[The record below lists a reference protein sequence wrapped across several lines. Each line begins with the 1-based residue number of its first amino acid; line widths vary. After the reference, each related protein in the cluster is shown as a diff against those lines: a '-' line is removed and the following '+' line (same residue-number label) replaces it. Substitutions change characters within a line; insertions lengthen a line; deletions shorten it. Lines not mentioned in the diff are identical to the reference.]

1 MAVSAACGQ
10 CSTDGAQIMKSH
22 GLNHCFRVVWNAATS
37 VWRAVSEAGPAQG
50 KGRAGRAARSLRC
63 AAAGSVAIGVCLISP
78 AATAVPAATDLPTGG
93 TVVGGHATIASSGA
107 RMDVTQTSAGAAIDW
122 ASFNIGS
129 QAHVHF
135 QQPAGGATLNRVLDT
150 NASQI
155 YGRLTSTGQVFLV
168 NPQGVYFAP
177 GAQVD
182 VGGLVASTL
191 NIANTDFMAGRYAFA
206 GGSSNAI
213 INQANITAAP
223 GGTIALIAARIIND
237 GTLTA
242 HGGNVLLGAGDTVT
256 LDLGGPVKLQVAN
269 DTVETLIDNGGA
281 IRADGGQ
288 VLLTSQAAATLASS
302 VINNTGMIEAQ
313 TLTTGETGEIV
324 LFAHGGE
331 TRVDGTIKAEGGFIE
346 TSGATFAF
354 SDGAV
359 IKAAQWLID
368 PVNITIDTALASAI
382 QAALGGGNVTISTD
396 GGNTPDTSSGQSGS
410 DGDITVNSAIAW
422 SANKLTLNAARNI
435 NVNATLDATGSGS
448 LAFEYGQGSADGA
461 GSAYTVA
468 NGAKIYIP
476 TAAAFTW
483 KKGSGAAARNLVFD
497 NGNLRFGNG
506 TQASLNTNGLLEQP
520 WYFDNTSEI
529 GGVTRNAWYKL
540 TFSNY
545 ALNMEVGAGGDGTNS
560 WNRNGSLLG
569 SQTNLTG
576 AIADRRFDISGYQ
589 EGSGVIVSSVTLG
602 FGGGE
607 SIKVDNTYTLA
618 AGSSFVKIDT
628 ALTNL
633 GGAAASNLRLW
644 VGTQDDYVATRDSQ
658 FKYKGNLTEN
668 GFELITAQT
677 DQAKAL
683 KVTEFDTGE
692 GAAILFYSTAD
703 GADTS
708 IARCCSFTNATGIDP
723 RTSSIWR
730 GPEDGSY
737 AMFIRLAD
745 LATGQTD
752 GMSWYYA
759 AAPANQINSVV
770 TQVGQSAG
778 VTPPPAPAP
787 APTNTPLNTAIK
799 TVQSLPL
806 QPVTHTATVAGSP
819 SPVAPP
825 PVTVVSNLQGA
836 LPVVGLSGGLAFVAV
851 PQAPSASAGGA
862 TGGASGAAPG
872 TSGGEVST
880 QTAGGAG
887 LPSDVGG
894 RDPQGFMNVF
904 VVAGGVHLPSAADGG
919 AFADATDTPAEPT
932 H

>member
-1 MAVSAACGQ
+1 
-10 CSTDGAQIMKSH
+10 MKSR
-22 GLNHCFRVVWNAATS
+22 GLNHFYRVVWNAAKF
-37 VWRAVSEAGPAQG
+37 VWQAVSEAGARQG
-50 KGRAGRAARSLRC
+50 KGRVGKAARSLRRA
-63 AAAGSVAIGVCLISP
+63 AAAGLAACGVLLLMP
-78 AATAVPAATDLPTGG
+78 GAHAVPGASELPTGG
-93 TVVGGHATIASSGA
+93 AVVDGSATIAASGA
-107 RMDVTQTSAGAAIDW
+107 RLDITQTTTRAAIDW

-135 QQPAGGATLNRVLDT
+135 AQPAGGATLNRVLDT

-191 NIANTDFMAGRYAFA
+191 NLGNADFMAGNYAFA
-206 GGSSNAI
+206 GSSSNAI
-213 INQANITAAP
+213 INQANITVAP

-242 HGGNVLLGAGDTVT
+242 TGGNVLLGAGDRVT
-256 LDLGGPVKLQVAN
+256 LDMGGPVKLQVAN
-269 DTVETLIDNGGA
+269 DTVETLIQNGGA
-281 IRADGGQ
+281 IRADGGH

-302 VINNTGMIEAQ
+302 VINNTGVIEAQ
-313 TLTTGETGEIV
+313 ALGTGAKGEII

-331 TRVDGTIKAEGGFIE
+331 ARVGGSLKAEGGFIE
-346 TSGATFAF
+346 TSGKTFSIA
-354 SDGAV
+354 DGAV
-359 IKAAQWLID
+359 IEAGQWLID
-368 PVNITIDTALASAI
+368 PVNITIGSALATTIAG
-382 QAALGGGNVTISTD
+382 ALTVGSVTISTD
-396 GGNTPDTSSGQSGS
+396 GGNTPDTTSGQSGT
-410 DGDITVNSAIAW
+410 DGDITVNSGIAW
-422 SANKLTLNAARNI
+422 GANKLTLNAARNI

-461 GSAYTVA
+461 GSAYSVGS
-468 NGAKIYIP
+468 GAKIYIP
-476 TAAAFTW
+476 TATAFTW
-483 KKGSGAAARNLVFD
+483 KKGSGGAVRNLVFD

-540 TFSNY
+540 TFSNF
-545 ALNMEVGAGGDGTNS
+545 ALNMEVGAGGDGSSS
-560 WNRNGSLLG
+560 WNRNGALLD
-569 SQTNLTG
+569 SQTNLAG
-576 AIADRRFDISGYQ
+576 AISGRRFDISGYQ
-589 EGSGVIVSSVTLG
+589 EGGGVIVSSVTLA

-607 SIKVDNTYTLA
+607 SVKVDNTYTLA

-628 ALTNL
+628 ALTNV
-633 GGAAASNLRLW
+633 GGGAASNLRLW

-683 KVTEFDTGE
+683 KVTEFDNGE
-692 GAAILFYSTAD
+692 GAAILFYSTSD

-708 IARCCSFTNATGIDP
+708 ISNCCSFTNATGIDP

-737 AMFIRLAD
+737 ALFIRLAD
-745 LATGQTD
+745 LATGQAD
-752 GMSWYYA
+752 GMTWYYA

-770 TQVGQSAG
+770 TQVAQSAG
-778 VTPPPAPAP
+778 VAPVPASAPAP
-787 APTNTPLNTAIK
+787 SNTQLNTAIK
-799 TVQSLPL
+799 TAQSLPL
-806 QPVTHTATVAGSP
+806 QPMTNTATVLGTP
-819 SPVAPP
+819 SPTAPP
-825 PVTVVSNLQGA
+825 PVSVVTNQQGT
-836 LPVVGLSGGLAFVAV
+836 LPVVGLSGGLAFVELPA
-851 PQAPSASAGGA
+851 AGGGAAASTRNAGTTGA
-862 TGGASGAAPG
+862 TGTVGATGTTSSTGATGSNDAGDSADG
-872 TSGGEVST
+872 TS
-880 QTAGGAG
+880 GAG
-887 LPSDVGG
+887 LPPDLGG

-904 VVAGGVHLPSAADGG
+904 VVAGGVKLPGEASAD
-919 AFADATDTPAEPT
+919 DAERPVLQSN
-932 H
+932 

>member
-1 MAVSAACGQ
+1 
-10 CSTDGAQIMKSH
+10 MKSQ
-22 GLNHCFRVVWNAATS
+22 GLNHFYRVVWNAATGA
-37 VWRAVSEAGPAQG
+37 WQAISEAGAARG
-50 KGRAGRAARSLRC
+50 KGRAGKAARRLPRAVTASVAAGAMWLAGPVV
-63 AAAGSVAIGVCLISP
+63 AAAP
-78 AATAVPAATDLPTGG
+78 AAGELPTGG
-93 TVVGGHATIASSGA
+93 AVVDGSATIATSGA
-107 RMDVTQTSAGAAIDW
+107 RMDITQTSARAAIDW
-122 ASFNIGS
+122 ATFNIGS

-135 QQPAGGATLNRVLDT
+135 AQPAGGAALNRVLDT
-150 NASQI
+150 QASQI

-191 NIANTDFMAGRYAFA
+191 NIANADFMAGRYAFA

-242 HGGNVLLGAGDTVT
+242 QGGNVLLGAGDTVT

-288 VLLTSQAAATLASS
+288 VLLTSQAAATLAGS
-302 VINNTGMIEAQ
+302 VINNTGLIEAQ
-313 TLTTGETGEIV
+313 TLATGERGEIV
-324 LFAHGGE
+324 LFAHDGEARVGGAL
-331 TRVDGTIKAEGGFIE
+331 KASGGFIE
-346 TSGATFAF
+346 TSGKTFSIA
-354 SDGAV
+354 DGAV
-359 IKAAQWLID
+359 IEAGQWLID
-368 PVNITIDTALASAI
+368 PVNITIGSALATTIAG
-382 QAALGGGNVTISTD
+382 ALAGGNVTISTD
-396 GGNTPDTSSGQSGS
+396 GGNTPDTTSGQSGS
-410 DGDITVNSAIAW
+410 NGDITVNSTIAW
-422 SANKLTLNAARNI
+422 NANKLTLNAARNI
-435 NVNATLDATGSGS
+435 NVNATLDATGSGA

-468 NGAKIYIP
+468 NGAKVYIP
-476 TAAAFTW
+476 TATAFTW
-483 KKGSGAAARNLVFD
+483 KKGSGGATRNLVFD

-506 TQASLNTNGLLEQP
+506 TQASLNGNGLLEQP

-540 TFSNY
+540 TFGNY

-560 WNRNGSLLG
+560 WNRNGSLLS
-569 SQTNLTG
+569 SQTNLAA
-576 AIADRRFDISGYQ
+576 AISDRRFDISGYR

-607 SIKVDNTYTLA
+607 SVKVDNTYTLA
-618 AGSSFVKIDT
+618 AGASFVKIDT
-628 ALTNL
+628 ALTNV

-668 GFELITAQT
+668 GFEQITAQT

-683 KVTEFDTGE
+683 KVTEFNTGE
-692 GAAILFYSTAD
+692 GAAILFYSTSD

-737 AMFIRLAD
+737 ALFIRLAD
-745 LATGQTD
+745 LATGQAD
-752 GMSWYYA
+752 GMTWYYA

-778 VTPPPAPAP
+778 VTPPPAPTPAP
-787 APTNTPLNTAIK
+787 APTNTQLNTAIK

-806 QPVTHTATVAGSP
+806 QPVTHTATVAGTP

-825 PVTVVSNLQGA
+825 PVTVVSNPQGAA

-851 PQAPSASAGGA
+851 PQAPDASAA
-862 TGGASGAAPG
+862 G
-872 TSGGEVST
+872 TSGGDAAT
-880 QTAGGAG
+880 QTAGAAS
-887 LPSDVGG
+887 LPSDAGG

-904 VVAGGVHLPSAADGG
+904 VVAGGVHLPGAADGS
-919 AFADATDTPAEPT
+919 AFADWTDTPAEPT
-932 H
+932 R

>member
-1 MAVSAACGQ
+1 
-10 CSTDGAQIMKSH
+10 MKSQ
-22 GLNHCFRVVWNAATS
+22 GLNHFYRVVWNAATS
-37 VWRAVSEAGPAQG
+37 AWQAVSEAGNSRG
-50 KGRAGRAARSLRC
+50 KGRAGKAARHLRRAAAVCGVWL
-63 AAAGSVAIGVCLISP
+63 AAPGAH
-78 AATAVPAATDLPTGG
+78 AVPGVSELPSGG
-93 TVVGGHATIASSGA
+93 AVVDGSATIATSGA
-107 RMDVTQTSAGAAIDW
+107 RMDVTQTSTRAAIDW
-122 ASFNIGS
+122 ATFNIGS

-135 QQPAGGATLNRVLDT
+135 AQPAGGAVLNRVLDT

-155 YGRLTSTGQVFLV
+155 YGRLSATGQVFLV
-168 NPQGVYFAP
+168 NSQGVYFAP

-191 NIANTDFMAGRYAFA
+191 NIGNADFMAGRYAFA

-223 GGTIALIAARIIND
+223 GGAIALIAARIIND

-242 HGGNVLLGAGDTVT
+242 HGGDVLLGAGDTVT

-269 DTVETLIDNGGA
+269 DTVETLIHNGGA

-302 VINNTGMIEAQ
+302 VINNTGLIEAQ

-331 TRVDGTIKAEGGFIE
+331 ARVGGTLKAEGGFIE

-396 GGNTPDTSSGQSGS
+396 GGNTPDTASGQSGS
-410 DGDITVNSAIAW
+410 DGDITINSAIAW
-422 SANKLTLNAARNI
+422 SANRLTFHAHRNI

-448 LAFEYGQGSADGA
+448 LAFAYGQGSADGT

-476 TAAAFTW
+476 AATAFTW
-483 KKGSGAAARNLVFD
+483 TKGSGGATRNLVFD

-506 TQASLNTNGLLEQP
+506 SQASLNSNGLLEQP

-560 WNRNGSLLG
+560 WNRNGNLLD
-569 SQTNLTG
+569 SQNNLAG
-576 AIADRRFDISGYQ
+576 AISDRRFDISGYR

-602 FGGGE
+602 FVGGE
-607 SIKVDNTYTLA
+607 SVKVDNSYTLA

-668 GFELITAQT
+668 GFELITAQA

-692 GAAILFYSTAD
+692 GAAILFYSTSD

-708 IARCCSFTNATGIDP
+708 ISHCCSFTNATGIDP

-737 AMFIRLAD
+737 ALFIRLAD

-752 GMSWYYA
+752 GMAWYYA

-778 VTPPPAPAP
+778 VTPPPTPAPAP
-787 APTNTPLNTAIK
+787 APANTQLSTAIK
-799 TVQSLPL
+799 TVQNLPL
-806 QPVTHTATVAGSP
+806 PLVTHPAAVMGTPAPT
-819 SPVAPP
+819 APP
-825 PVTVVSNLQGA
+825 PVTVVSNQQGT

-851 PQAPSASAGGA
+851 PQVPNAPAGSSAGTAAGASSGEASA
-862 TGGASGAAPG
+862 
-872 TSGGEVST
+872 
-880 QTAGGAG
+880 QTAGNTG
-887 LPSDVGG
+887 LPTDVGG

-904 VVAGGVHLPSAADGG
+904 VVAGGVLLPDDAA
-919 AFADATDTPAEPT
+919 DTPAAQ
-932 H
+932 HN